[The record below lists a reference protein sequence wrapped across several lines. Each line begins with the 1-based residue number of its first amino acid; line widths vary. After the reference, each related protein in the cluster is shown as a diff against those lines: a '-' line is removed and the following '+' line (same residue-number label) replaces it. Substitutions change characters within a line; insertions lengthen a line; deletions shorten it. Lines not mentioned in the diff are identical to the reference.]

1 VASVNL
7 CINSYWQQEFIM
19 VDTVIGQKL
28 KKRRS
33 ELNLSLR
40 TLAVQTG
47 LSAAFLSQIELG
59 KSNPSLNS
67 LQRIA
72 SSLHVSI
79 NYFLGTESD
88 MNSSKGFSLSTQTII
103 TKGKV

>member
-1 VASVNL
+1 
-7 CINSYWQQEFIM
+7 M
-19 VDTVIGQKL
+19 VETVIGQKL
-28 KKRRS
+28 KKRRN
-33 ELNLSLR
+33 EMNLSLR

-72 SSLHVSI
+72 SCLHVSI
-79 NYFLGTESD
+79 NYFLGTTSD
-88 MNSSKGFSLSTQTII
+88 MNSSKDFSMATPTII
-103 TKGKV
+103 IKGKV